1 MSSRWYEDDMLT
13 PDSNVDEN
21 EIFKKE
27 KELLE
32 MGNEILE
39 RMKP

>member
-1 MSSRWYEDDMLT
+1 MASRWYEDDMLT

-27 KELLE
+27 
-32 MGNEILE
+32 NETLKRDE
-39 RMKP
+39 EC

>member
-1 MSSRWYEDDMLT
+1 MLT
-13 PDSNVDEN
+13 SDSNVDEN

-27 KELLE
+27 KGLWE

>member
-13 PDSNVDEN
+13 PDSTVDEN

-39 RMKP
+39 RIKP